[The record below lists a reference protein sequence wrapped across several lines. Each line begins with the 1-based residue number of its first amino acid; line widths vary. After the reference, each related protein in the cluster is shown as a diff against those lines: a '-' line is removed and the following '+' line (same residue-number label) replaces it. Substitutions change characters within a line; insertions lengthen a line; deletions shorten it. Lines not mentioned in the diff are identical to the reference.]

1 MGASKR
7 RVMEYKYHADTA
19 TDTIAA
25 QIRAFSTG
33 PSPPPTCKSTHIC
46 LVLGDRGVLGVFG
59 VSAGTAVSDRQFHAG
74 NSGKYYDR
82 NRRHAL
88 DNPASTSFQGSHVIE
103 VCNWRFLLFFPMS
116 PSASAIHNATVKSA
130 QNTQH
135 TTQNEPKFQMT
146 RPQQTPDANCINISK
161 MAL

>member
-1 MGASKR
+1 MGAIKR
-7 RVMEYKYHADTA
+7 RFINYKYHADTA
-19 TDTIAA
+19 TDNITAR
-25 QIRAFSTG
+25 IRTFSPA
-33 PSPPPTCKSTHIC
+33 PSFPPTCKSTHFC

-74 NSGKYYDR
+74 NRGKYHDR

-146 RPQQTPDANCINISK
+146 RPQQAPDANFIHISK